1 MATTP
6 TTGERLA
13 KIETILDHTRTQ
25 SEHNGVRSEEILNLV
40 LEKIDRLDVK
50 IETRFNKI
58 EEHAVTDAKELQ
70 ALKNKGAGVLMA
82 LGIVFTSTA
91 TIFSGF
97 FSQLRHYIF
106 G

>member
-1 MATTP
+1 MAPNP

-13 KIETILDHTRTQ
+13 KIETMLDHTRTQ

-40 LEKIDRLDVK
+40 LDKIDRLDLK

-58 EEHAVTDAKELQ
+58 EEHAVIDARELQ
-70 ALKNKGAGVLMA
+70 ALKNKGAGVFMA
-82 LGIVFTSTA
+82 LGVVFTSTA

-97 FSQLRHYIF
+97 FAQLRDYIF